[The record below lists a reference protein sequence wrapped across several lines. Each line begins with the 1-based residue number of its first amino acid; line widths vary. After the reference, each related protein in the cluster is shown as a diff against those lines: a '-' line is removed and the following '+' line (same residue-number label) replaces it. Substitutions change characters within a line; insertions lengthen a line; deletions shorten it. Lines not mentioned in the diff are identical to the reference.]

1 MNEKQPITAREQA
14 ELKLTQLMI
23 EQRNPIADQDI
34 KSIAKHA
41 KTLADFIFRNRKNQE
56 HSDS

>member
-41 KTLADFIFRNRKNQE
+41 KTLADFIFRNRKNQ
-56 HSDS
+56 